1 MGNSIGIRT
10 KGEWSDELP
19 NAKVFGV
26 RIRKGDAYVM
36 RSGGGGGF
44 GTPLQRDP
52 ELVLADVSQGYVSRE
67 AARESYGVVIGE
79 DGALDAAA
87 TIDLRRRML
96 SSAA

>member
-10 KGEWSDELP
+10 NGQWNDDLP

-26 RIRKGDAYVM
+26 RIKKGDAYVM

-44 GTPLQRDP
+44 GTPLERDP
-52 ELVLADVSQGYVSRE
+52 DLVLADVRQGYVSPE
-67 AARESYGVVIGE
+67 AARTSYGVVIA
-79 DGALDAAA
+79 DGAVDAAA
-87 TIDLRRRML
+87 TRDLRRRML